1 MPLTQSQTPFV
12 APEDLE
18 LTLLIPCLNEARTLP
33 QCVAEAHEALKQLD
47 VPGEVLV
54 ADNGSTD
61 GSQALATQAGAR
73 VVRVNQRGY
82 GHALNAGIAAARGR
96 YVIMADGDGSYDFR
110 EAGRLLTMLKQG
122 CDLVIGN
129 RFGGTIEPGAMPLKN
144 RYLGNPVLSA
154 LGRLFFGMNVRD
166 FHCGL
171 RGGAKAALIRLDLRT
186 GGMEFA
192 SEMPIKAALLGFK
205 IGETPVTLRRDGR
218 DRPPHLRPWRD
229 GWRHLRF
236 MLLFSPE
243 WLFLYPGLVLLIAGI
258 LGFVTILPGPAEV
271 GSLKLDVHTLLYA
284 AAAVLCGFQAC
295 AFAVIS
301 KTFAIE
307 AGLVPVADKTRARL
321 ERINVES
328 GLIAAGVLGVIGLAL
343 SFHAVGMWRAHRF
356 GNLLPAEMLRWVIPA
371 VTALVLSSQVAL
383 CGFFLGVIRLRLR
396 R

>member
-1 MPLTQSQTPFV
+1 V
-12 APEDLE
+12 E

-33 QCVAEAHEALKQLD
+33 ACVAEAQETLRTLGIS
-47 VPGEVLV
+47 GEVLV

-61 GSQALATQAGAR
+61 GSQEIVTQLGAR
-73 VVRVNQRGY
+73 VVSVSQRGY
-82 GHALNAGIAAARGR
+82 GHALSAGIAAAQGT
-96 YVIMADGDGSYDFR
+96 YVVMADADGSYNFR
-110 EAGRLLTMLKQG
+110 EAGKMVDMLRAG
-122 CDLVIGN
+122 FDVVIGN
-129 RFGGTIEPGAMPLKN
+129 RFGGRIEPGAMPLKN
-144 RYLGNPVLSA
+144 RYLGNPLLSA

-166 FHCGL
+166 FHCGI
-171 RGGAKAALIRLDLRT
+171 RGGAKTALLRLDLRT

-192 SEMPIKAALLGFK
+192 SEMMIKAALLGYK

-243 WLFLYPGLVLLIAGI
+243 WLFLYPGLVLLAIGLA
-258 LGFVTILPGPAEV
+258 GFVVLLPGPAVLGE
-271 GSLKLDVHTLLYA
+271 LHLDVHTLLYS

-301 KTFAIE
+301 KAFVFE
-307 AGLVPVADKTRARL
+307 AGLAPITEKSAARL
-321 ERINVES
+321 ERANVES
-328 GLIAAGVLGVIGLAL
+328 GLVVAGVLAVIGVAL
-343 SFHAVGMWRAHRF
+343 SVHAVNIWGVHRF

-371 VTALVLSSQVAL
+371 VTALVLATQVAL
-383 CGFFLGVIRLRLR
+383 SGFFLGVIRLRLR

>member
-1 MPLTQSQTPFV
+1 MSLSSQTPFV
-12 APEDLE
+12 AAEDLE

-33 QCVAEAHEALKQLD
+33 GCIAEARDALGELGIS
-47 VPGEVLV
+47 GEVV
-54 ADNGSTD
+54 IADNGSSD
-61 GSQALATQAGAR
+61 GSPDLATGLGAR
-73 VVRVNQRGY
+73 VVPVRLRGY
-82 GHALNAGIAAARGR
+82 GHALSAGIAAARGR
-96 YVIMADGDGSYDFR
+96 YIIMADGDGSYDFR
-110 EAGRLLTMLKQG
+110 EAGRLLAMLRQG

-171 RGGAKAALIRLDLRT
+171 RGGSKSALLQLELRT

-192 SEMPIKAALLGFK
+192 SEMPIKAAMLGLK

-236 MLLFSPE
+236 MLLFTPE
-243 WLFLYPGLVLLIAGI
+243 WLFLYPGIVLLGTG
-258 LGFVTILPGPAEV
+258 LFGFAVLLPGPVDFA
-271 GSLKLDVHTLLYA
+271 GLKLDVHTLLYA
-284 AAAVLCGFQAC
+284 AAAVLVGFQAC

-301 KTFAIE
+301 KAFVLE
-307 AGLVPVADKTRARL
+307 AGLVPVSGKSRARL
-321 ERINVES
+321 ERANVES
-328 GLIAAGVLGVIGLAL
+328 GLIAAGLLAVVGLGL
-343 SFHAVGMWRAHRF
+343 SVHAVGLWRAGRF
-356 GNLLPAEMLRWVIPA
+356 GNLQPAQMLRWVVPA